1 VNNKNIQHKAVAMA
15 LLAGLYSSVSVAE
28 TATGVATANVI
39 TPLVISNLV
48 TMDFGD
54 VASGSSGGDI
64 TMASGGGLSVTAGD
78 ADIVGSTT
86 GTSLTFDIT
95 GEANQAYTLTVSDG
109 VLANASNSLQT
120 MDIATTDPAGPTLT
134 GGADS
139 VEVTGVLSL
148 GAEQASGSYSTA
160 NTGGTPITI
169 TANYD

>member
-1 VNNKNIQHKAVAMA
+1 MHITNIKLKAGVMV
-15 LLAGLYSSVSVAE
+15 LLAGLYSNAALAE
-28 TATGVATANVI
+28 TAEGVATANVI

-54 VASGSSGGDI
+54 VASGSLGGDI

-78 ADIVGSTT
+78 ADIVGAAT
-86 GTSLTFDIT
+86 GIPLTFDIT

-109 VLANASNSLQT
+109 VLAKLTDDTQT
-120 MDIATTDPAGPTLT
+120 MAITTTNPSGPVLT
-134 GGADS
+134 GGADA
-139 VEVTGVLSL
+139 VEVTGILTL
-148 GAEQASGSYSTA
+148 GPSQAAGSYSTA